1 MSEETSTII
10 FEHPLNEKMRSW
22 LRIENSLIQLN
33 SFQSINSLSSA
44 LSFFRAVSE
53 CIEVLDRGEIRAEL
67 LKELEKRQKKLQQW
81 LSFPNVDKEIVSH
94 IINELSESA
103 CALSKAPRI
112 GQHLK
117 QDKIISL
124 VKQRL
129 SIPGGCCSFDVPTL
143 HLWLNLPQTV
153 RTEKLTCWQEGL
165 YPLQNALNAL
175 LTLIRQSDTFK
186 PVLSHNGFYQ
196 DSTEEGEL
204 LRIKLLASQ
213 QIYPQVSGHKNRYAI
228 RFLPLDSEHGTI
240 PSELPFEISC
250 C

>member
-53 CIEVLDRGEIRAEL
+53 FIEVLDRGEIRAEL

-103 CALSKAPRI
+103 SALSKAPRI

-117 QDKIISL
+117 QDKISVKITKL
-124 VKQRL
+124 VPIILPLLSKTYLQR
-129 SIPGGCCSFDVPTL
+129 
-143 HLWLNLPQTV
+143 N
-153 RTEKLTCWQEGL
+153 
-165 YPLQNALNAL
+165 
-175 LTLIRQSDTFK
+175 SDTF
-186 PVLSHNGFYQ
+186 S
-196 DSTEEGEL
+196 
-204 LRIKLLASQ
+204 LA
-213 QIYPQVSGHKNRYAI
+213 
-228 RFLPLDSEHGTI
+228 LDR
-240 PSELPFEISC
+240 C
-250 C
+250 YC